1 MLTNS
6 ERLFPLGVQ
15 FTLPGKEDD
24 KEFHRKLAHLQKLG
38 FYGVELNV
46 VEVNAI
52 PAGRL
57 KAILDCYDLKLTRV
71 ATGGMANSRGLSLSH
86 ADPVQRLKAQD
97 GLRELM
103 DYAAVFDAELILGFI
118 KGAAGSVKAEAQ
130 KRLTESLAQVQRDA
144 LDHRTKLI
152 LEATNRYEAS
162 AVHSLAD
169 AASVVDQLDRRAF
182 GILPDTFHMN
192 IEERDMAAALI
203 QYRDYYTAVHI
214 SDNNRY
220 FPGLGAIDFAHV
232 VNILRST
239 GFNGYLG
246 IEGNLFRSFE
256 EDISLST
263 SLMDE
268 IYSRQR
274 IIYGR

>member
-1 MLTNS
+1 MMLTNS

-86 ADPVQRLKAQD
+86 ADSVQRLKAQD

-130 KRLTESLAQVQRDA
+130 KRLTESLARSPDA
-144 LDHRTKLI
+144 
-152 LEATNRYEAS
+152 
-162 AVHSLAD
+162 
-169 AASVVDQLDRRAF
+169 DRRNS
-182 GILPDTFHMN
+182 GGRP
-192 IEERDMAAALI
+192 
-203 QYRDYYTAVHI
+203 
-214 SDNNRY
+214 SDAR
-220 FPGLGAIDFAHV
+220 
-232 VNILRST
+232 
-239 GFNGYLG
+239 
-246 IEGNLFRSFE
+246 
-256 EDISLST
+256 
-263 SLMDE
+263 
-268 IYSRQR
+268 
-274 IIYGR
+274 

>member
-1 MLTNS
+1 MLNKS
-6 ERLFPLGVQ
+6 ERLYPLGVQ
-15 FTLPGKEDD
+15 FALPKKEDD
-24 KEFHRKLAHLQKLG
+24 KEFHQKLAHLQKLG

-46 VEVNAI
+46 IEVNDI
-52 PAGRL
+52 PARRL

-86 ADPVQRLKAQD
+86 EDAAQRLRAQD
-97 GLRELM
+97 GLKELM
-103 DYAAVFDAELILGFI
+103 EYAAIFDAELILGFI
-118 KGAAGSVKAEAQ
+118 KGAAGSDKQESQ
-130 KRLTESLAQVQRDA
+130 KRLTESLAQVQQEV
-144 LDHRTKLI
+144 LEHNTKLI

-169 AASVVDQLDRRAF
+169 AASVIDQLDRRAF
-182 GILPDTFHMN
+182 GMLPDTFHMN
-192 IEERDMAAALI
+192 IEERDMAASLM
-203 QYRDYYTAVHI
+203 QYREYYTAVHI

-220 FPGLGAIDFAHV
+220 FPGLGAIDFGHV
-232 VNILRST
+232 INILRST

-246 IEGNLFRSFE
+246 IEGNLFKSFA

-263 SLMDE
+263 ALMDE
-268 IYSRQR
+268 IYSRQS